1 MASELDGAGQIKM
14 ATLAEA
20 SGQVQRLH
28 GLVEQAALT
37 VKNGK
42 PIQAFG
48 AQFRRAATPL
58 AGLLKPQFGS
68 IADLITGM
76 ILVSTRGGGDQAK
89 IRAMREGI
97 GQLKVQLDIA
107 TTQVKAKHTAH
118 KPGDDAH

>member
-14 ATLAEA
+14 ATLEDA

-58 AGLLKPQFGS
+58 VGLLKPQFGS

-107 TTQVKAKHTAH
+107 ATQVKTKHAAPKSGDEAH
-118 KPGDDAH
+118 

>member
-14 ATLAEA
+14 AALEDA

-58 AGLLKPQFGS
+58 VGLLKPQFGS

-107 TTQVKAKHTAH
+107 ATQVKTKHAAPKSGDEAH
-118 KPGDDAH
+118 